1 MAAAATGSPAV
12 PQEETD
18 HARKVFRRVL
28 RFQRDTGMTWQQS
41 GAEGMN
47 QVAAVLGE
55 PSFQKKQPEPK
66 AKQLAFR
73 FVG

>member
-1 MAAAATGSPAV
+1 MAAAAAGFPAV

-18 HARKVFRRVL
+18 HARKVFHRVL
-28 RFQRDTGMTWQQS
+28 RFQRNTGMTWQQS

-55 PSFQKKQPEPK
+55 APFQKEQPELE
-66 AKQLAFR
+66 AKQLAFS
-73 FVG
+73 FAV